1 MIYYPPP
8 AFSFQVAIGASRA
21 DAAFQEVS
29 GLDPKVETED
39 LIEGGLNAYVH
50 QLPGATKHGNLVLKR
65 GYFVGDSEL
74 AQWAAQTVAST
85 YGTPIV
91 KQSLTV
97 SLVGPLPAAVTDPKD
112 ATQVATG
119 QKVFTSWEVLD
130 AWPVKWE
137 VGPFDAAKN
146 EVLTES
152 IEIAYA
158 TVARQP

>member
-8 AFSFQVAIGASRA
+8 AFSFQVAIGSSRA
-21 DAAFQEVS
+21 DAAFQEIS

-50 QLPGATKHGNLVLKR
+50 QLPGVTKHGNLVMKR
-65 GYFVGDSEL
+65 GYFVGVSPL
-74 AQWAAQTVAST
+74 ARWAGQTVGSS
-85 YGTPIV
+85 YGVPI
-91 KQSLTV
+91 KKESLTV
-97 SLVGPLPAAVTDPKD
+97 SLLGPPQVSAADPE
-112 ATQVATG
+112 AAAQAA
-119 QKVFTSWEVLD
+119 SSRSVLAAWDVQD

-137 VGPFDAAKN
+137 VGPFDSTKN

-158 TVARQP
+158 TVSRRG